1 MSKSLIIFCL
11 KRLLIKHAFILGHG
25 LNFLANGS
33 KFCITLSPPRTSLPV
48 TDRSIKF
55 SISTDFYFHSLLGV
69 NSWQAA
75 EKYGIESDLF
85 GVFNM
90 ESGESV
96 STLEKIAEIP
106 KESIESR
113 ETSAEFNNIQD
124 GGHVV
129 SSVVATTL
137 QQNPL
142 GFFVTPASVAQ
153 VGK

>member
-1 MSKSLIIFCL
+1 M
-11 KRLLIKHAFILGHG
+11 
-25 LNFLANGS
+25 
-33 KFCITLSPPRTSLPV
+33 FCILVSLPTTSLAV

-55 SISTDFYFHSLLGV
+55 SISRDFYFHSWFGV
-69 NSWQAA
+69 NSWQTA
-75 EKYGIESDLF
+75 EKYGFERDLF
-85 GVFNM
+85 SVFNM
-90 ESGESV
+90 ETGEIT
-96 STLEKIAEIP
+96 STLERIAEIP

-142 GFFVTPASVAQ
+142 GLFVTPASVAQ

>member
-1 MSKSLIIFCL
+1 M
-11 KRLLIKHAFILGHG
+11 LGS
-25 LNFLANGS
+25 LNFLTDGS
-33 KFCITLSPPRTSLPV
+33 KFCNTVSPSTASLPV
-48 TDRSIKF
+48 TDRLSKF
-55 SISTDFYFHSLLGV
+55 SISRDFYFHSLLGV

-75 EKYGIESDLF
+75 WKYGSERDLF

-90 ESGESV
+90 ESGESA
-96 STLEKIAEIP
+96 SALERIAEIP

-113 ETSAEFNNIQD
+113 ETAAEFNNIQD

-142 GFFVTPASVAQ
+142 GLFVTPASVAQ